1 MPSAYYTSVGKSVVA
16 GNVAY
21 ADDLNQINLA
31 VDVALEQVEADIG
44 IIQYGAPYYSTL
56 AQKWAENPEDVEVTV
71 GSYSA
76 LHWAAKAHVD
86 AAQTAADRVQTGE
99 DAASAYTDMVD
110 AGLYA
115 TAASNSANTAED
127 WAATPYNTEVAP
139 GKYSAL
145 HYATV
150 AQNELTPSNL
160 LADII
165 TVDGAASGLDADL
178 LDGQQ
183 GSYYAPIAS
192 PTFTGTPAAPTAA
205 WTTNSTQLATTA
217 HVYNS
222 FPGSLGTSG
231 YQKFKNG
238 LVLQWGT
245 VVCSATPGDSVS
257 VAFPLEFTTVYII
270 VATGNTANTSNAA
283 VWYSGVTT
291 TGFNMRAALGSQSAR
306 WLAVGY
312 ITPA

>member
-1 MPSAYYTSVGKSVVA
+1 MPSAYYTNIGKSVVP
-16 GNVAY
+16 GNIAY

-44 IIQYGAPYYSTL
+44 IIQYGAPYYSAL
-56 AQKWAENPEDVEVTV
+56 SQKWAENPEDVEVTV

-76 LHWAAKAHVD
+76 LHWAAKAHAD
-86 AAQTAADRVQTGE
+86 AIQTADDRVHTGL
-99 DAASAYTDMVD
+99 DAASTYTDMVD

-115 TAASNSANTAED
+115 TAASNSADTAEG
-127 WAATPYNTEVAP
+127 WAVTPYNTEVEP

-178 LDGQQ
+178 LDGQH

-192 PTFTGTPAAPTAA
+192 PTFTGTPSATTAS

-217 HVYNS
+217 HVYDS